1 MTEQIIISAFI
12 FILGAQVGRVLTLNQ
27 QYRKTVAGIKCLLDA
42 EWPQAKAAAHI
53 HEDQNCTG
61 DLPER
66 IPTIKTPPLPAWVGN
81 IYDRKPWRA
90 PRIRRAANG

>member
-1 MTEQIIISAFI
+1 MTEQFFLAAFI
-12 FILGAQVGRVLTLNQ
+12 FMLGAQVGRALTIHQ
-27 QYRKTVAGIKCLLDA
+27 QYRKTVAGIKCLLDT

-66 IPTIKTPPLPAWVGN
+66 IPTIKTPPLPAWVGSFHV
-81 IYDRKPWRA
+81 YERWSKPKFKR
-90 PRIRRAANG
+90 